1 MASSQENLDK
11 LPLSEERP
19 KSDETVR
26 IKEERQTTPGSPRR
40 NGIPPKRPLVT
51 ARRTAGTTQNP
62 ATMSTASSASR
73 GTTGSGLS
81 KPPTHLATSSTARRP
96 PTNVT
101 AATAT
106 SSRHRVKAS
115 MSSFD
120 DDNKAG
126 TSSADENK
134 KQAVGRVA
142 NPISIADPTSQRSP
156 AAKSLQSTNDRRSTL
171 RTAASIERQ
180 IGARINTVSPPKS
193 ALKPTTNNARPSTVS
208 IAARSARPTIS
219 SSRGTP
225 SKATSGLAKKRLSIT
240 PASPAPARSNVGT
253 SDSETAASATSRKPT
268 RPALA
273 TRKSTMSVTIEQRL
287 LELEAVNQ
295 MLRAAMAEDGDE
307 SDEVKEEYGKK
318 VDEGLAS
325 LRSKLEEA
333 RQREAKEGTSPIP
346 TNDIHSKVGQARTDE
361 SAIEKTPSHTRATEP
376 SEIDARQLQMALEAS
391 QEKVQVLEAEVKVLQ
406 AKNLNYSMTAIKVS
420 KDFQEATEN
429 IRKEHAL
436 EIDEIVIGHTSELN
450 SLRARF
456 DKEKTSTISALKA
469 DLATERANGTET
481 TRRLQRALSNVSTL
495 EGRLEEQRRTSE
507 QTIEE
512 KDRAL
517 EVKDQDILTLHD
529 ELQELQ
535 DKQSREL
542 DELQSASLRNSSA
555 LESEII
561 ALRAG
566 LVMAEDYSLSASA
579 RNDEFAQGKDREIKR
594 MHEIIENLQD
604 GLQQLRES
612 KERELDSEKMRL
624 VQEHENVLESLR
636 ARHQTALHAAQ
647 QQSVEAAQSTR
658 LAHEQEIQV
667 MLREHEIARGDL
679 QNSLAEIIASKSGL
693 QAHLDSLK
701 AGHAIELS
709 GYQANLEKSEQ
720 LLKEAKA
727 AAREGAPEVI
737 DKLKEEISA
746 LKLESG
752 ADKTRQINM
761 QRDLEKASGEVTSLR
776 KVLETFDH
784 ESRNKDD
791 QHASVIKKLK
801 DEAAVL
807 AKTLDQ
813 TNAEGNS
820 AEEMHVSA
828 LQALIDSHS
837 KEIEELKK
845 ASDQKHDDSIR
856 ALQSQHDK
864 LRSTFQKTEEQYNAE
879 LKKLK
884 AQHSEALG
892 KLKTDHSKALEKHT
906 QILDGVKVT
915 HIKELEELKVALDR
929 EHKST
934 IQQLQIQQTKLEQA
948 LSEAK
953 EQHPAALEKLKA
965 EHSKALEKH
974 SATLDEVNNAHSKEV
989 EELRLRLE
997 REYTQFKREV
1007 EASCADKASEAE
1019 RKHLRD
1025 LEALREGHEQK
1036 YTELQQ
1042 ELEDGRIR
1050 STSEM
1055 HTAHEAALSD
1065 LRLKIKQ
1072 QKEALAQAKG
1082 ELQVAQDRTKDSQ
1095 GHEALL
1101 TELKIELE
1109 QAASVKKELESALQ
1123 HVTQERDELIPVVE
1137 ELENLKRDLPNAKAE
1152 AEQHREAVEAAKLEI
1167 KELHEK
1173 LAAANSE
1180 AEEHKANHQK
1190 TSVELS
1196 VLQTE
1201 IANTNVAAS
1210 EATEAEAYKI
1220 KQDLETL
1227 QGAADAERVQNT
1239 KLKTLL
1245 RKAEEAAEQ
1254 HTTRIREVEA
1264 ALKVT
1269 TAELTEMQ
1277 TKRAEGCEFVSS
1289 PSSKGGLRLS
1299 RWPAGSPTENGEKKE
1314 GAEGEELGPHIE
1326 GTMAGLQEQVRQ
1338 LEDVNEDMLE
1348 ETARIVSMLSKI
1360 TESNAL
1366 EEVSS
1371 RGTSPPPPL
1380 HVGEVVE
1387 G

>member
-1 MASSQENLDK
+1 
-11 LPLSEERP
+11 
-19 KSDETVR
+19 
-26 IKEERQTTPGSPRR
+26 
-40 NGIPPKRPLVT
+40 
-51 ARRTAGTTQNP
+51 
-62 ATMSTASSASR
+62 
-73 GTTGSGLS
+73 
-81 KPPTHLATSSTARRP
+81 
-96 PTNVT
+96 
-101 AATAT
+101 
-106 SSRHRVKAS
+106 

-156 AAKSLQSTNDRRSTL
+156 AAKSLQSTNDRSFTL
-171 RTAASIERQ
+171 GTAASIETQ
-180 IGARINTVSPPKS
+180 IGARRNTVSPTKS

-208 IAARSARPTIS
+208 TAARSARPTVS

-225 SKATSGLAKKRLSIT
+225 GKATSGLTKKRLSIT
-240 PASPAPARSNVGT
+240 PAYPAPARSNVGT
-253 SDSETAASATSRKPT
+253 SDSETAASAASRKPT

-287 LELEAVNQ
+287 RELEAVNQ

-333 RQREAKEGTSPIP
+333 RQREAEEGMSPIP
-346 TNDIHSKVGQARTDE
+346 TNDMHSKVGQASTDKRV
-361 SAIEKTPSHTRATEP
+361 IEETPSNTRATEP
-376 SEIDARQLQMALEAS
+376 PGIDARQLQVALEAS

-406 AKNLNYSMTAIKVS
+406 AKNLDYSMAAVKVS
-420 KDFQEATEN
+420 KDVQEATEN

-436 EIDEIVIGHTSELN
+436 EIDEIVVGHTSELN
-450 SLRARF
+450 SLRAEF
-456 DKEKTSTISALKA
+456 DKEKTSIISALKA

-481 TRRLQRALSNVSTL
+481 ARRLERALSNVSSL
-495 EGRLEEQRRTSE
+495 EGSLEEQRRTFE

-535 DKQSREL
+535 DTQSREL
-542 DELQSASLRNSSA
+542 DELRSASLQNSSA

-624 VQEHENVLESLR
+624 VQEHENILESLR
-636 ARHQTALHAAQ
+636 AQHQKALHAAQ

-658 LAHEQEIQV
+658 LAHEQEIQD
-667 MLREHEIARGDL
+667 MLREHGIAQGDL
-679 QNSLAEIIASKSGL
+679 QNSLAEIIASKSDL
-693 QAHLDSLK
+693 QAHVDSLK
-701 AGHAIELS
+701 AGHANELS

-720 LLKEAKA
+720 LLKEGKA
-727 AAREGAPEVI
+727 ASRQGASEAI

-746 LKLESG
+746 LELER
-752 ADKTRQINM
+752 DENKTRQINI
-761 QRDLEKASGEVTSLR
+761 QRDLEKALGEVTSLR

-784 ESRNKDD
+784 ESKNKDE

-813 TNAEGNS
+813 TNAEGCS
-820 AEEMHVSA
+820 AKEMHLSA
-828 LQALIDSHS
+828 LQALRDSHS

-845 ASDQKHDDSIR
+845 ASDQNRDDTIR
-856 ALQSQHDK
+856 ELGSHHDK
-864 LRSTFQKTEEQYNAE
+864 LLSTFKEAEEQYLAVFE
-879 LKKLK
+879 KLK
-884 AQHSEALG
+884 AHHSEALE
-892 KLKTDHSKALEKHT
+892 KLETDHSKALEKHT

-915 HIKELEELKVALDR
+915 HIKELEELKIAMDR
-929 EHKST
+929 EHENT

-974 SATLDEVNNAHSKEV
+974 SATMDEMEIAHSKEV
-989 EELRLRLE
+989 EELKVRLE
-997 REYTQFKREV
+997 REYTEIKREV
-1007 EASCADKASEAE
+1007 EASSADKASEAE
-1019 RKHLRD
+1019 RKQLRD

-1036 YTELQQ
+1036 YTELQK

-1055 HTAHEAALSD
+1055 HTAHEAALSE
-1065 LRLKIKQ
+1065 LRLEIEQ
-1072 QKEALAQAKG
+1072 QREALAQAKG
-1082 ELQVAQDRTKDSQ
+1082 ELQVAQDKTKDSQ
-1095 GHEALL
+1095 GHEALI

-1109 QAASVKKELESALQ
+1109 QAASVKKELESTLQ
-1123 HVTQERDELIPVVE
+1123 HITQERDEVIPVVE

-1152 AEQHREAVEAAKLEI
+1152 VKQHREAVEAANLEI

-1173 LAAANSE
+1173 LAAANAE

-1190 TSVELS
+1190 TSEELS
-1196 VLQTE
+1196 GLQSE
-1201 IANTNVAAS
+1201 IANANVAAS

-1227 QGAADAERVQNT
+1227 QGAADTERVQNA
-1239 KLKTLL
+1239 KLKALL

-1254 HTTRIREVEA
+1254 HNTRIREVEA

-1277 TKRAEGCEFVSS
+1277 TKRAEGCEFVRS

-1299 RWPAGSPTENGEKKE
+1299 RWPAGSPTENGEKEE
-1314 GAEGEELGPHIE
+1314 GTEGEELGPHIE
-1326 GTMAGLQEQVRQ
+1326 GT
-1338 LEDVNEDMLE
+1338 
-1348 ETARIVSMLSKI
+1348 
-1360 TESNAL
+1360 
-1366 EEVSS
+1366 
-1371 RGTSPPPPL
+1371 
-1380 HVGEVVE
+1380 VGCPSIYAYFYELRL
-1387 G
+1387 